1 MNSQRLSLVLNVV
14 LLVAVIFLYLK
25 VFSGSNNSNGGS
37 SDTAKEDKYDSTK
50 VNQIQTEDG
59 KLRIAFINVDSLN
72 ANYEYLKEADE
83 SFKKMQQE
91 AENKMRARQQ
101 AAQKRAQE
109 IEKDY
114 ELMTMSQQ
122 KAAQAEM
129 QKMQKDLARAEEEI
143 FGPLQ
148 QKFNAEKNKI
158 DRAVKN
164 YVREYCVKENIDFVL
179 GDMQAINFLIY
190 ANPAMDITD
199 VIIDGLNEEYK
210 ATQAEVQP

>member
-1 MNSQRLSLVLNVV
+1 MNSQRLSLLLNVV

-25 VFSGSNNSNGGS
+25 VFSGNSGNNNSS
-37 SDTAKEDKYDSTK
+37 SENTNEEKYDSTK
-50 VNQIQTEDG
+50 VNFTQKEDG

-72 ANYEYLKEADE
+72 ANYEYLKDADAD
-83 SFKKMQQE
+83 FKKMQQDAE
-91 AENKMRARQQ
+91 AKMRARQQ

-114 ELMTMSQQ
+114 NFMTMSQQ

-129 QKMQKDLARAEEEI
+129 QDMQKKLALAEEEI

-148 QKFNAEKNKI
+148 QKFNAEKSKI
-158 DRAVKN
+158 DKAVKN

-190 ANPAMDITD
+190 ANPAMDITE

-210 ATQAEVQP
+210 TTQGEVQP

>member
-1 MNSQRLSLVLNVV
+1 
-14 LLVAVIFLYLK
+14 
-25 VFSGSNNSNGGS
+25 
-37 SDTAKEDKYDSTK
+37 
-50 VNQIQTEDG
+50 
-59 KLRIAFINVDSLN
+59 
-72 ANYEYLKEADE
+72 
-83 SFKKMQQE
+83 
-91 AENKMRARQQ
+91 
-101 AAQKRAQE
+101 
-109 IEKDY
+109 
-114 ELMTMSQQ
+114 
-122 KAAQAEM
+122 M